1 MSQLRC
7 YKENLSMP
15 RIIDVVEAPDQG
27 PNDLVARV
35 PEIGSGDFRLG
46 SQVIVRES
54 QRAIFYRDGK
64 SLDTFGP
71 GRHTITTMNLP
82 ILSGL
87 MQMFTGGNDVF
98 TAEVYFVN
106 MREFTDM
113 KWGTPQPISLRDA
126 DLGVVRL
133 RAFGQYTMQVADPKL
148 FVDKI
153 VGTQGA
159 YTTAQVEEYLRAAIL
174 NRLTDVLG
182 ENMTSIL
189 DLPKLFDEISAGMK
203 AKAQDDFAAVGINLR
218 QFMLVSISPTDETA
232 KAMDER
238 AAMGAIGNLDAYM
251 KFKAA
256 RAMGD
261 AAQQPGGGSAE
272 GLGLGAGI
280 GLGSAMAGMVSQA
293 MGATQQAGQQAPQ
306 PGATAAGSS
315 VMTLEE
321 AAAYLKVT
329 PADVQAMIDSGDLK
343 ARKIGAQVRISKEA
357 IDTFLAG

>member
-1 MSQLRC
+1 
-7 YKENLSMP
+7 MP
-15 RIIDVVEAPDQG
+15 RIIDVIEVPDQG
-27 PNDLVARV
+27 ANEMVARV
-35 PEIGSGDFRLG
+35 PEYGSGDFRLG

-54 QRAIFYRDGK
+54 QRAVFYRDGK
-64 SLDTFGP
+64 SLDQFDP

-87 MQMFTGGNDVF
+87 LSLLTGGNDMF

-106 MREFTDM
+106 VREFTDL
-113 KWGTPQPISLRDA
+113 KWGTPQPISLRDS
-126 DLGVVRL
+126 DLGIVRL

-153 VGTQGA
+153 VGTQGM
-159 YTTAQVEEYLRAAIL
+159 YTTGQIEEYLRGAIL
-174 NRLTDVLG
+174 SRLTDVLG

-189 DLPKLFDEISAGMK
+189 DLPKLFDEISAGMR
-203 AKAQDDFAAVGINLR
+203 AKVQDDFSVMGINLR

-238 AAMGAIGNLDAYM
+238 AAMGAVGNLDDYM

-261 AAQQPGGGSAE
+261 AAQQPGGGSGE

-280 GLGSAMAGMVSQA
+280 GLGTAMAGMVTQA
-293 MGATQQAGQQAPQ
+293 VSSAQQAGKPAAQ
-306 PGATAAGSS
+306 PTVSTATPASG

-321 AAAYLKVT
+321 AAAYLKVS

-343 ARKIGAQVRISKEA
+343 AKKIGSQVRISKEL
-357 IDTFLAG
+357 IDAYLAS